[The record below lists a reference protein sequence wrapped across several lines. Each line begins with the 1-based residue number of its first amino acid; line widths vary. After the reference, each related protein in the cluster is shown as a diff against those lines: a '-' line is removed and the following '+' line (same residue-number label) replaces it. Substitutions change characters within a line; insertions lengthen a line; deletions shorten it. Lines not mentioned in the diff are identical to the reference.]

1 MNYQWKKNGVAI
13 SGATST
19 SYTTPPATMADNG
32 AQFTVTV
39 SNSMSTATSS
49 AAVLKVN
56 SVTLDAAYGLNE
68 GSGSATSDA
77 SGNGNTAS
85 LVGAS
90 WTADTTEARSRST
103 EPVATSK
110 LPIRIL

>member
-1 MNYQWKKNGVAI
+1 VKKNGVAI
-13 SGATST
+13 SGGDLDELH
-19 SYTTPPATMADNG
+19 PLHLPTMADNG

-68 GSGSATSDA
+68 EVEARQRRFPAWNTAVTRRRVLDRGHNGSAL
-77 SGNGNTAS
+77 S
-85 LVGAS
+85 L
-90 WTADTTEARSRST
+90 T

-110 LPIRIL
+110 LPIRNL